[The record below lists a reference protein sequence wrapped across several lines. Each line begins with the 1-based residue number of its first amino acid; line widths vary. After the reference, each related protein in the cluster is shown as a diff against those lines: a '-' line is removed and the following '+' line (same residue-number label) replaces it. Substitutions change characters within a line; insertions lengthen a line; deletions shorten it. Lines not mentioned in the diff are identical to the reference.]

1 MAVVTAEERRALA
14 AAAERRRA
22 GIRKVIVSL
31 FANLVG
37 VLIFVFVF
45 FPIIWLIDTS
55 FKNNSDAWAVPVEYL
70 PLHPTLANY
79 TALISGQ
86 ASGDLS
92 QWPHYF
98 VNSLMTAG
106 VASVLVM
113 VLSTIAGYA
122 FARFRFRGATALL
135 MFLLV
140 SQMLPGPSIFVS
152 IYLLIARLNLLDN
165 LLGLIVVYT
174 AFGLPFAT
182 WLATS
187 FLASIPVEI
196 EEAAQIDGGSLFQ
209 VFTQIVVPL
218 AKIGLITIMILTF
231 VGAWADYAFASVL
244 IETQSRWTAT
254 VAMAKFINEIT
265 ISFNSIG
272 AAAALLCLPVLVLFL
287 FAQRSFVRGLTAGA
301 LKEF

>member
-1 MAVVTAEERRALA
+1 VAITTANQRRAIA
-14 AAAERRRA
+14 IGAVRRRA
-22 GIRKVIVSL
+22 AMRKRVVGILV
-31 FANLVG
+31 NLVG
-37 VLIFVFVF
+37 VVIFGFVF
-45 FPIIWLIDTS
+45 FPILWLIDTS
-55 FKNNSDAWAVPVEYL
+55 FKTAPDAWAVPVIYI
-70 PLHPTLANY
+70 PLHPTLENY
-79 TALISGQ
+79 TTLIAGQ
-86 ASGDLS
+86 AYGDLS

-98 VNSLMTAG
+98 ANSMVTAG
-106 VASVLVM
+106 VASLLVM
-113 VLSTIAGYA
+113 TLATIAGYA

-152 IYLLIARLNLLDN
+152 IYLLMSRLNLLDS
-165 LLGLIVVYT
+165 LPGLIVVYT

-218 AKIGLITIMILTF
+218 SKIGLITIAILTF
-231 VGAWADYAFASVL
+231 VGAWADYSFASVL

-254 VAMAKFINEIT
+254 VAMAKFITDIT
-265 ISFNSIG
+265 ISFASIG
-272 AAAALLCLPVLVLFL
+272 AAAALLCVPVLVLFL

>member
-1 MAVVTAEERRALA
+1 VAITTARERRAIA
-14 AAAERRRA
+14 ASAERRRA
-22 GIRKVIVSL
+22 SIRKRIVGIVVNGL
-31 FANLVG
+31 G
-37 VLIFVFVF
+37 VLIVGFVF
-45 FPIIWLIDTS
+45 FPILWLIDTS
-55 FKNNSDAWAVPVEYL
+55 FKTASDSWAVPVIYI
-70 PLHPTLANY
+70 PLHPTLENY
-79 TALISGQ
+79 TALVSGQ

-98 VNSLMTAG
+98 VNSMVTAG
-106 VASVLVM
+106 VASLLVM
-113 VLSTIAGYA
+113 TLATIAGYS
-122 FARFRFRGATALL
+122 FARFRFRGATVLL

-152 IYLLIARLNLLDN
+152 IYLLMSTLNLLDS
-165 LLGLIVVYT
+165 LPGLVVVYT

-187 FLASIPVEI
+187 FLSSIPIEI

-218 AKIGLITIMILTF
+218 SKIGLITIAILTF
-231 VGAWADYAFASVL
+231 VGAWADYSFASVL
-244 IETQSRWTAT
+244 IETQARWTAT
-254 VAMAKFINEIT
+254 VAMAKFITDVT
-265 ISFNSIG
+265 ISFASIG

>member
-1 MAVVTAEERRALA
+1 VAVITASERRASA

-22 GIRKVIVSL
+22 GVRNAIVG
-31 FANLVG
+31 AVRNVVG
-37 VLIFVFVF
+37 VGIFVFVF

-55 FKNNSDAWAVPVEYL
+55 FKTAPDSWAVPVIYI
-70 PLHPTLANY
+70 PLHPTLENY
-79 TALISGQ
+79 QALISGQ

-98 VNSLMTAG
+98 VNSIVTAG
-106 VASVLVM
+106 VASLLVM
-113 VLSTIAGYA
+113 TLATIAGYS

-152 IYLLIARLNLLDN
+152 IYLLMSRLDLLDS
-165 LLGLIVVYT
+165 LPGLIVVYM

-187 FLASIPVEI
+187 FLSSIPVEI

-218 AKIGLITIMILTF
+218 SKIGLITIAILTF
-231 VGAWADYAFASVL
+231 VGAWADYSFASVL

-254 VAMAKFINEIT
+254 VAMAKFITDVT
-265 ISFNSIG
+265 ISFASIG
-272 AAAALLCLPVLVLFL
+272 AAAALLCLPVLILFL

>member
-1 MAVVTAEERRALA
+1 MAAVTADERRAIA
-14 AAAERRRA
+14 ARGERRRA
-22 GIRKVIVSL
+22 GVRKTL
-31 FANLVG
+31 FAIVANG
-37 VLIFVFVF
+37 IGIFIFAFVF
-45 FPIIWLIDTS
+45 FPVIWLIDTS
-55 FKNNSDAWAVPVEYL
+55 FKTNSDAWAIPVQYI
-70 PLHPTLANY
+70 PLHPTLDNY
-79 TALISGQ
+79 TSLISGT

-106 VASVLVM
+106 VASVLV
-113 VLSTIAGYA
+113 VTLSTIAGYA
-122 FARFRFRGATALL
+122 FARFRFRGATTLL

-187 FLASIPVEI
+187 FLAGIPVEI

-209 VFTQIVVPL
+209 VFVQIVVPL
-218 AKIGLITIMILTF
+218 AKIGLITVAILTF

-265 ISFNSIG
+265 VSFNSIG
-272 AAAALLCLPVLVLFL
+272 AAAALLCLPVLILFL

>member
-1 MAVVTAEERRALA
+1 MAVITVDEQRSITAR
-14 AAAERRRA
+14 AERRRA
-22 GIRKVIVSL
+22 GIRRFLIGIG
-31 FANLVG
+31 ANAIG
-37 VLIFVFVF
+37 VLIFAFVF
-45 FPIIWLIDTS
+45 FPVIWLIDTS
-55 FKNNSDAWAVPVEYL
+55 FKTNSDAWAVPVQYL
-70 PLHPTLANY
+70 PLHPTLDNY
-79 TALISGQ
+79 TSLISGR

-106 VASVLVM
+106 VASVLV
-113 VLSTIAGYA
+113 VTLSTIAGYA

-187 FLASIPVEI
+187 FLSNIPVEI

-209 VFTQIVVPL
+209 VFVQIVVPL
-218 AKIGLITIMILTF
+218 AKIGLITVAILTF

-265 ISFNSIG
+265 VSFNSIG

>member
-1 MAVVTAEERRALA
+1 MAAITADERRAIA
-14 AAAERRRA
+14 ARAERRRA
-22 GIRKVIVSL
+22 GVRKSL
-31 FANLVG
+31 LAIAANGVG
-37 VLIFVFVF
+37 VVIFAFVF
-45 FPIIWLIDTS
+45 FPVLWLIDTS
-55 FKNNSDAWAVPVEYL
+55 FKTNSDSWAVPVQYL
-70 PLHPTLANY
+70 PLHPTLDNY
-79 TALISGQ
+79 TALISGT

-106 VASVLVM
+106 VASVLV
-113 VLSTIAGYA
+113 VTLSTIAGYA

-165 LLGLIVVYT
+165 LLGLVVVYT

-187 FLASIPVEI
+187 FLSGIPVEI

-209 VFTQIVVPL
+209 VFVQIVVPL
-218 AKIGLITIMILTF
+218 AKIGLITVAILTF